1 VGAHKSAQTVL
12 VPWHQCHPSG
22 RHDLRLTLLIDRV
35 AQHLAPQ
42 DPGDITHGSANFVFS
57 FPTQLLSFIS
67 SFDQTVSKDSG
78 SFLTLSAPIL
88 YLDIDTDMVCCEL
101 FDGCG
106 VSTL

>member
-1 VGAHKSAQTVL
+1 MGAHKCAETIH

-42 DPGDITHGSANFVFS
+42 DPGDITHGSANFVLS
-57 FPTQLLSFIS
+57 LPTQLLSSIS
-67 SFDQTVSKDSG
+67 SFGQTVSKDSG

-88 YLDIDTDMVCCEL
+88 HLDIDTDMVNCEL